1 MVIDTRTLPSTTTV
15 GTDDA
20 LTDEGD
26 LLQKSVTEHLDKLK
40 VRLYK
45 IYSNT
50 ILFNNVPILCK
61 SSFNTP

>member
-45 IYSNT
+45 IYNK

-61 SSFNTP
+61 SSFYTP